1 MRNPRSISP
10 PRGYQSLRQSFNAAP
25 CPTLEYRTVQPELI
39 RSPTDLNAK
48 YIRLTPSKPMLRD
61 QETQVYEKDTSAAK
75 VTAKPRSKSPEP
87 PRTVQKS
94 FESPEINIQLL
105 DPVKDDNKGKESSSI
120 EPILDRL
127 ADLFMD
133 IANTELEVEEVRLAL
148 QKQFSLDS

>member
-1 MRNPRSISP
+1 
-10 PRGYQSLRQSFNAAP
+10 
-25 CPTLEYRTVQPELI
+25 
-39 RSPTDLNAK
+39 
-48 YIRLTPSKPMLRD
+48 MLRD